1 VKRRAVAAGIAVAS
15 AVAVLCTAPLGALAS
30 GHSFWDGVSNAYDP
44 KYSGTVT
51 HSGVKIGGAIGI
63 QMVTY
68 AQSVTQYGVYASAT
82 GNGTGAQLWH
92 SSVTIDARC
101 FYTPWE
107 DAAVGD
113 ARTVCSWWD

>member
-1 VKRRAVAAGIAVAS
+1 MKLATAAAGIAAAS
-15 AVAVLCTAPLGALAS
+15 VVAVICTAPLAALAS
-30 GHSFWDGVSNAYDP
+30 GHTFWDGLSDTYQP

-51 HSGVKIGGAIGI
+51 HSGVKIGGNIGI

-82 GNGTGAQLWH
+82 GNGTGAEVWH
-92 SSVTIDARC
+92 SSVTIDSRC

-107 DAAVGD
+107 DAAAD
-113 ARTVCSWWD
+113 NAWTVCSWWD